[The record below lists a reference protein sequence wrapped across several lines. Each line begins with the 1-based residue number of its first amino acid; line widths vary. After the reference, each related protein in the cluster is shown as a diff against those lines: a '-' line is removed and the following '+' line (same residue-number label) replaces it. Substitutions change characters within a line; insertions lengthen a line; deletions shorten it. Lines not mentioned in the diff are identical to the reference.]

1 MKDTE
6 ETGDGTNEGTLE
18 EMGTIGKVRHAQANP
33 TCTKWIL
40 EAINKIKHQKQRPSI
55 DRICSAVRQ
64 SNKVSKDFIVE
75 QLELA
80 VVEGTVLK
88 VYNKGLCSYKDP
100 SGLSQV
106 KTPSVRITEA
116 TDLVKLLQKVI
127 RDLGDSEGSTLRSI
141 EKYVKQTY
149 TVDISSCLDLSKQLR
164 FAAKRAVA
172 SGRLLQEGRFY
183 KVGRVG
189 GTGVSDVDL
198 LGSASGSR
206 SIKNFSLENSLHKKA
221 VPIPICSFCRGTAE
235 SNREGV
241 SEELISCADCGNSGH
256 PNCLKYSPELTARVQ
271 NTRWQCIECK
281 TCKVCGSRNQAED
294 LLFCDSCDQGFH
306 MGCLKPPLVK
316 MPKGSW
322 SCELCVEELHSKKR
336 RGRLLIN
343 EVAAN
348 VKQRYKKQS
357 SSKIKAQKSVHGTCL
372 SSDCDLQRSS
382 SEKPINVKRNQ
393 SVSQLSGQ
401 RQVRRT
407 KKRMTLKTSQF
418 QEHMVVVPS
427 SISQFHNCTGE
438 EALDSKIEL
447 LEEQSQAMIPGLFES
462 FSLSS
467 KPKGLIDGLTKF
479 FTPTN
484 KRKSRVAIS
493 SMATPFTAVVP
504 DSRQEI
510 NGHLESSE
518 KVQHTDEASVE
529 SKQVIITERECTLS
543 VTELPCTLQTPI
555 VSNSTLFLKS
565 NYSSS
570 SSSTS
575 TYSHTTSSLETSS
588 MTASSTGQL
597 KGLFDGLSHLYT
609 TSDTRKRGMKIDRYA
624 PPKRRRKNLL
634 HNGKESQEL
643 SITSKEKSL
652 DIENSEENI
661 EVQDSTQTQK
671 TSRESADLHESPTTV
686 ALTTQSLNRTPSS
699 PVFSDAINHNCIG
712 VTYSQTVVTSALS
725 STQDN
730 KTSSS
735 LSCSAS
741 QNDQSLK
748 LSKFVSSP
756 QSDSGVCDSSSP
768 SSSKRKKNSKFS
780 NGATGQTNKQHLPP
794 GVTEKDLN
802 LFRKAQQIA
811 LQATGH
817 GMSPAEPPT
826 RYPVSIEFGCYEIQT
841 WYSSPFPQEYARF
854 PKLFFCEFCLKYL
867 KSKNILQRHRRKCFW
882 THPPATEIYRKDDLS
897 VFEVDGNI
905 NKIYCQNLCLLA
917 KLFLD
922 HKTLYYD
929 VEPFLFYVLTKND
942 DKGCHFV
949 GYFSKEKH
957 CQQKYN
963 VSCIMTMPQ
972 YQRKGYGRF
981 LIDFSYLL
989 TRKEGLVGTP
999 EKPLSDLGRLSYYSY
1014 WKSVTLEHLYK
1025 CKEESPKIEDIS
1037 TKTGI
1042 SPADII
1048 SILQHFEMLKYEN
1061 DRLNIIIKRTF
1072 IEDYMKNVSVS
1083 KDRRLRVDPICLRWT
1098 PVISNSLFNHEN
1110 SEAEKMDEE
1119 LNSKQELLHNST
1131 SEPLETNQPLIID
1144 TRETDQSRNKP
1155 HTIIGEKT
1163 VDIDKPTSKIQ
1174 EDTKTNKNKT
1184 QEDSKAS
1191 KNKIQQDTKTS
1202 KVLEA
1207 TKNDD
1212 EAQEDTNTLKN
1223 KVQED
1228 TKMVKSKVQEDTK
1241 MVKSKVQEDTKMVK
1255 SKVQEDTKM
1264 VKSKVQDDSKMVK
1277 SKVQDSTKIEKSKA
1291 QEDTKT
1297 KKKVEDNAK
1306 AEKSKG
1312 DEQSKSSSHSS
1323 KKKDKSKKKY
1333 LLKLKRKRKREHASD
1348 KHKSSFSSSY
1358 ELEDI
1363 EPKKKK
1369 QKKDHN
1375 TSSKNNASNVENSHK
1390 EHGTS
1395 EKQTSQK
1402 EGKSKKKKNKKK
1414 KLAALKGELK
1424 LADGEHEKSSQKSHK
1439 TEKSS
1444 KKTKHHSE
1452 KSKSGGS
1459 PQKKQKSKKSGR
1471 SSDKKSS
1478 SKRKK
1483 RKKLKNAMAS
1493 TCSTSHGTEET
1504 PESETGLMPPV
1515 LVPAIPAF
1523 SATLVQGHQSPFYE
1537 LESSPPVLQASVTEQ
1552 AEKPLSE
1559 EITYVNKDI
1568 LTIEEKSIT
1577 SINPISSIKLKEQ
1590 DEEHAAVEWNKDH
1603 VEPEEVQES
1612 ANDQFLLTP
1621 FSSDRENNE
1630 SYEIT
1635 SITIPQTHIEEI
1647 SKGVVEQTEH
1657 LDDKD
1662 QLNEET
1668 EQSVFNLLKRDQ
1680 EQSHH
1685 WCTDHEDYESP
1696 HMTSEQENTLTS
1708 LNIPHDTCDS
1718 MMEEDCVEL
1727 EGVDK
1732 CEEDDILPE
1741 EFDDHVSCS
1750 MSSELAINE
1759 EEMSSPT
1766 VVVSEAT
1773 DSLAEQL
1780 EVTTSAQLPLTPIT
1794 PQTPG
1799 SNPPSMIT
1807 NSQTV
1812 CNLDEN
1818 LHEQHQETVISSGVV
1833 NSVGQTQETLV
1844 LTNSN
1849 NNVTSQPS
1857 DTSKFQE
1864 HLAEEFH
1871 NNLECLQTT
1880 SPETDLHT
1888 GDFTHRMDV
1897 VVVEANHTSQPP
1909 SSTPSTPSGFV
1920 GKHNSTPTPQDL
1932 ANMGVYTPDSST
1944 NSVISNGG
1952 FNSVEIDVTQLGLES
1967 PTSISSSEM
1976 AQNSVEPPQPAPT
1989 PQPYPDCA
1997 QLQNYCNAAQ
2007 PPHST
2012 PPHGAM
2018 VAAAAAIAQAQRQ
2031 AHLQA
2036 HSCSSSGLKNC
2047 NKRVAIPSQHSST
2060 AASHGHT
2067 ASSPVSS
2074 LVQNSMISANSPSM
2088 NTLLVG
2094 QSSMCSSTNY
2104 MNTVN
2109 MAGNPAGSYM
2119 VGVPVATMI
2128 QHQTPALAVA
2138 AHSQQLQPQSH
2149 HNINMTNQASATLS
2163 GTMQRLT
2170 HVSVGLPP
2178 SAVSACAVSS
2188 TVPAG
2193 FHIQPPNYSCIS
2205 TPNPTPTP
2213 NPPSQGNYSCSL
2225 AKLQQLTNG
2234 IMDIGPPH
2242 MSPSCN
2248 TMTPPPNLTP
2258 PSPQVNITPPP
2269 QMQRGI
2275 APTLASLQPQ
2285 GSIPSNAGH
2294 GYGQYSHRYHARQMQ
2309 RSSNV
2314 AINHN
2319 LVAAGYQTLN
2329 GVSYRMPQGPPP
2341 GAAAMVNTA
2350 GYITNA
2356 GFINSSQLQTAAV
2369 PMGVVNFNMHPQA
2382 QYQESIQPSRS
2393 QNTMYTAYGY
2403 LNGGLPPQALNPVM
2417 RR

>member
-1 MKDTE
+1 MKW
-6 ETGDGTNEGTLE
+6 N
-18 EMGTIGKVRHAQANP
+18 
-33 TCTKWIL
+33 
-40 EAINKIKHQKQRPSI
+40 
-55 DRICSAVRQ
+55 
-64 SNKVSKDFIVE
+64 F
-75 QLELA
+75 
-80 VVEGTVLK
+80 
-88 VYNKGLCSYKDP
+88 
-100 SGLSQV
+100 
-106 KTPSVRITEA
+106 
-116 TDLVKLLQKVI
+116 
-127 RDLGDSEGSTLRSI
+127 
-141 EKYVKQTY
+141 
-149 TVDISSCLDLSKQLR
+149 
-164 FAAKRAVA
+164 
-172 SGRLLQEGRFY
+172 
-183 KVGRVG
+183 
-189 GTGVSDVDL
+189 
-198 LGSASGSR
+198 
-206 SIKNFSLENSLHKKA
+206 FSLKA

-336 RGRLLIN
+336 RGRMLIN

-348 VKQRYKKQS
+348 VKQWYKKQS
-357 SSKIKAQKSVHGTCL
+357 SSKIKAQKSVHRTCL
-372 SSDCDLQRSS
+372 SSDCDLQRPSG
-382 SEKPINVKRNQ
+382 EKPINVKRNQ
-393 SVSQLSGQ
+393 SASQLSGQ
-401 RQVRRT
+401 RQIRRT
-407 KKRMTLKTSQF
+407 KKRMTLKTSQL
-418 QEHMVVVPS
+418 QEHMVVLPS
-427 SISQFHNCTGE
+427 SVSQFHNCSGE

-447 LEEQSQAMIPGLFES
+447 LKEQSQAMIPGLFES
-462 FSLSS
+462 FSISS

-493 SMATPFTAVVP
+493 SMATPFTTVVP

-510 NGHLESSE
+510 NGHLETSE
-518 KVQHTDEASVE
+518 KVYHADEVASVE

-543 VTELPCTLQTPI
+543 VRELPCTLQTPI
-555 VSNSTLFLKS
+555 VSNPTLFLRS

-570 SSSTS
+570 SSCTS
-575 TYSHTTSSLETSS
+575 TYSHTASLETSS
-588 MTASSTGQL
+588 MISSSTGQL

-634 HNGKESQEL
+634 HNEKESQEL
-643 SITSKEKSL
+643 AVTSKEKSL

-661 EVQDSTQTQK
+661 EVQDSTHTQK
-671 TSRESADLHESPTTV
+671 TSRESVDFHELPTTI
-686 ALTTQSLNRTPSS
+686 ALTTQSLNWTPSS
-699 PVFSDAINHNCIG
+699 PVVSDTVNHSCIG
-712 VTYSQTVVTSALS
+712 VTYSQTVVTPTLS
-725 STQDN
+725 SIQD
-730 KTSSS
+730 KTSSYS
-735 LSCSAS
+735 STSE
-741 QNDQSLK
+741 NDQSLK
-748 LSKFVSSP
+748 LSKLVSSP

-768 SSSKRKKNSKFS
+768 SSSKRKKNSKCS
-780 NGATGQTNKQHLPP
+780 NGVTGQTNKQHLPP

-811 LQATGH
+811 LQATVH
-817 GMSPAEPPT
+817 GTSPVEPPT

-882 THPPATEIYRKDDLS
+882 THPPATEIYRKNDLS

-942 DKGCHFV
+942 NKGCHFV

-1025 CKEESPKIEDIS
+1025 CKEESPNIEDIS
-1037 TKTGI
+1037 AKTGI

-1048 SILQHFEMLKYEN
+1048 SILQHFEMLKFEN
-1061 DRLNIIIKRTF
+1061 DRLNVIIKKTF
-1072 IEDYMKNVSVS
+1072 IEDYLKNVSAS
-1083 KDRRLRVDPICLRWT
+1083 KDRRLCLDPSCLRWT
-1098 PVISNSLFNHEN
+1098 PVISNLLLNQEN
-1110 SEAEKMDEE
+1110 SETEKMEE
-1119 LNSKQELLHNST
+1119 KLDSRQELCKST
-1131 SEPLETNQPLIID
+1131 NESLETNRPSITD
-1144 TRETDQSRNKP
+1144 TREMDQSRNVP
-1155 HTIIGEKT
+1155 HTIIDKKIEDT
-1163 VDIDKPTSKIQ
+1163 EKPTNKLK
-1174 EDTKTNKNKT
+1174 EDTKANKNKT
-1184 QEDSKAS
+1184 QDSKAVKNKMHHHEDSKAS
-1191 KNKIQQDTKTS
+1191 KNKTLQDSKTS
-1202 KVLEA
+1202 KVLVV

-1212 EAQEDTNTLKN
+1212 KAQEDTDTIKN
-1223 KVQED
+1223 KFLED
-1228 TKMVKSKVQEDTK
+1228 TKMVKSKDQDDTK
-1241 MVKSKVQEDTKMVK
+1241 TVKSKVPNEMEMVI
-1255 SKVQEDTKM
+1255 SKVQNETEM
-1264 VKSKVQDDSKMVK
+1264 VKSKVQDNTKM
-1277 SKVQDSTKIEKSKA
+1277 EKSKTE
-1291 QEDTKT
+1291 EDTKT
-1297 KKKVEDNAK
+1297 NKKVEDNVK

-1312 DEQSKSSSHSS
+1312 DEQFKISSHSS
-1323 KKKDKSKKKY
+1323 KKKDKSKKKN
-1333 LLKLKRKRKREHASD
+1333 LLKLKRKRKREHFSD
-1348 KHKSSFSSSY
+1348 KHKSSFSSTC

-1369 QKKDHN
+1369 QKKDHS
-1375 TSSKNNASNVENSHK
+1375 TSSKNNALNVENSHK
-1390 EHGTS
+1390 EHGSS
-1395 EKQTSQK
+1395 EKHTSQK

-1414 KLAALKGELK
+1414 KLAALKEELK
-1424 LADGEHEKSSQKSHK
+1424 LADGEHEKFSQKSHK
-1439 TEKSS
+1439 SEKSS

-1483 RKKLKNAMAS
+1483 RKKLRNAMAS

-1504 PESETGLMPPV
+1504 PESESVLMPPV

-1523 SATLVQGHQSPFYE
+1523 NATLVQGHHSPSYE

-1552 AEKPLSE
+1552 PEKPLSE
-1559 EITYVNKDI
+1559 EIIYVNEDI
-1568 LTIEEKSIT
+1568 LTTEGKPMTTIA
-1577 SINPISSIKLKEQ
+1577 SIKLKEQ
-1590 DEEHAAVEWNKDH
+1590 DGEHAAVEWNKDYI
-1603 VEPEEVQES
+1603 VEPEGVQES
-1612 ANDQFLLTP
+1612 ADDQFLLTP

-1635 SITIPQTHIEEI
+1635 SLTLSQTHTEEV
-1647 SKGVVEQTEH
+1647 SKGVAEQPEH

-1662 QLNEET
+1662 QLSEET
-1668 EQSVFNLLKRDQ
+1668 EQSVFNLLKRNQ

-1685 WCTDHEDYESP
+1685 WCTDHEEYESR
-1696 HMTSEQENTLTS
+1696 HMTSEQENALTS

-1718 MMEEDCVEL
+1718 MVEEDCVEL

-1732 CEEDDILPE
+1732 CGEDDILPE

-1766 VVVSEAT
+1766 VVVAEAT

-1780 EVTTSAQLPLTPIT
+1780 EVTTSVQLPLTPIT

-1812 CNLDEN
+1812 CNIDEN
-1818 LHEQHQETVISSGVV
+1818 LHEQHQETVISSAVV

-1844 LTNSN
+1844 LSNSD
-1849 NNVTSQPS
+1849 NVTSQPG
-1857 DTSKFQE
+1857 DASKFQE
-1864 HLAEEFH
+1864 HLTEEFH

-1880 SPETDLHT
+1880 SPDTDLHT

-1897 VVVEANHTSQPP
+1897 VVVETNHTSQPP

-1997 QLQNYCNAAQ
+1997 QLQNYCSVAQ

-2018 VAAAAAIAQAQRQ
+2018 AAAAAAIAQAQRQ
-2031 AHLQA
+2031 AHIQA

-2047 NKRVAIPSQHSST
+2047 NKRVAVPSQHSST
-2060 AASHGHT
+2060 AVSHGHT

-2074 LVQNSMISANSPSM
+2074 LVQSNMVSVNSPSM

-2149 HNINMTNQASATLS
+2149 HNINMGNQASATLS

-2193 FHIQPPNYSCIS
+2193 FHIQSPNYSYIS

-2242 MSPSCN
+2242 MSPACN

-2275 APTLASLQPQ
+2275 APTLSSLQPQ
-2285 GSIPSNAGH
+2285 GSIPSNASH